1 MQTRWVLVVSILLA
15 GLLGGPGLVMGQ
27 QDVGQFT
34 QVVNQVNKVKQG
46 QGAALPA
53 KVPDGLAN
61 KDEVQTKEK
70 SMAVVQF
77 LDESTM
83 TVSPKS
89 LVTIEDYMYDAN
101 KGKTKGSIKVVQ
113 GVVESIIP
121 ATDKLQQKDIQIRTT
136 TAIAGIRGT
145 KLVTVARPEGTIFFV
160 LPDTKSTKPTPS
172 KILVRA
178 FAPGV
183 QPDAPAVRFIS
194 ERLEKNMPVRQIL
207 EEALDANLDPCDIIK
222 AAVLLGIRTEDLL
235 ANLQQVCV
243 ADPELKQIC
252 TPCLILKCSVE
263 ALRALREVEISE
275 GQYGILLK
283 NLAPISGDIKPGD
296 LDAIANL
303 VNVGI
308 DGQIPNYPPS
318 QEQIDQ
324 AKLPQDVA
332 RIYDTLVQNGA
343 DPADLADCKDG
354 LGPVYTYTPPGQNQN
369 TGTTGGTGISTFE

>member
-15 GLLGGPGLVMGQ
+15 ALLGGAGLVMGQ

-46 QGAALPA
+46 QGTALPA

-101 KGKTKGSIKVVQ
+101 KGKTKGSIKIVQ

-243 ADPELKQIC
+243 ADPEFKQVC

-263 ALRALREVEISE
+263 ALRGLREVEISE

-354 LGPVYTYTPPGQNQN
+354 LGPVYTYTPTGQNQN
-369 TGTTGGTGISTFE
+369 TGTTGGSGISTFE